1 MSGESIVGILAALSG
16 IIGSLFAGFIAL
28 RREKRDAV
36 AADAAELLA
45 YRAAW
50 LWAVRLITR
59 LRTVVASADGVT
71 EPPGIDDEMSKHM
84 DRIEG
89 KNSEGSAQK

>member
-36 AADAAELLA
+36 EADANELLA

-59 LRTVVASADGVT
+59 LRAVIASADGLS
-71 EPPGIDDEMSKHM
+71 EPPNIDEEMTRHM

-89 KNSEGSAQK
+89 KPSEGSAQK

>member
-36 AADAAELLA
+36 AADAAELVA
-45 YRAAW
+45 YRLAW

-59 LRTVVASADGVT
+59 LRTIIASADGVS
-71 EPPGIDDEMSKHM
+71 EPEGIDAEMRQHM
-84 DRIEG
+84 DQIEG
-89 KNSEGSAQK
+89 RNPEGSAQK

>member
-36 AADAAELLA
+36 AADAVELLA
-45 YRAAW
+45 YRTAW

-59 LRTVVASADGVT
+59 LRAVIASKDGLT
-71 EPPGIDDEMSKHM
+71 EPPGIDEEMTKHM

-89 KNSEGSAQK
+89 KSSEGSTPK